1 MPFSL
6 KVEKVKPRSSDK
18 LDTLLTMLKSDSD
31 EDIEF
36 LINFV
41 KLWRASGKFKNIEV
55 LPVIYVALI
64 IH

>member
-41 KLWRASGKFKNIEV
+41 KLWRASEKFKNIEV